1 MHVVSRDSQPDYPD
15 RNRQVWNVVAA
26 KYTSE
31 VENQVAA
38 LAAGQTTLLE
48 YEIRLLGTLQNWC
61 RRAVVLQCSHG
72 QDALSLWKLGVAEVI
87 GIDFSPRML
96 ALAQRKSQLLGAAAT
111 WIEADALEAPGE
123 LNGSADLVYT
133 GKGALPWIPA
143 LDRWAEVVARLL
155 RPGGRV
161 LLTEGHPLDWVWD
174 VQASIPQIDP
184 ESGGYFAQRP
194 IGNRD

>member
-1 MHVVSRDSQPDYPD
+1 MRVVSRDSQPDYRD

-26 KYTSE
+26 NYTSE
-31 VENQVAA
+31 VEDQVAA

-48 YEIRLLGTLQNWC
+48 YEIRLLG
-61 RRAVVLQCSHG
+61 
-72 QDALSLWKLGVAEVI
+72 
-87 GIDFSPRML
+87 
-96 ALAQRKSQLLGAAAT
+96 AAAT
-111 WIEADALEAPGE
+111 WIEADALETPDE

-143 LDRWAEVVARLL
+143 LDRWAEVVTRLL

-174 VQASIPQIDP
+174 VQASILQIDP
-184 ESGGYFAQRP
+184 ESGGYFA
-194 IGNRD
+194 